1 MKKIHL
7 AAVLSAAFLA
17 VQPAFAAD
25 LDIPPTVVLGGGTD
39 TNNYTLTANGQVQ
52 GNGTFEGIFNAVNH
66 DLSVNTLTGN
76 MIFNGAISGNAS
88 SSLPNLTITAGNH
101 TVELNAANS
110 FTGDLILQSGTLKL
124 GNASALGSGSGE
136 FRTTTTLGAA
146 TLDLNGLAIATEAAN
161 IGGIGASTFTNSSA
175 TAASWGGGITISGF
189 PTNLTFST
197 TAGDI
202 GVSGAIS
209 GGGVIKTG
217 SGILSVSGNNSGLTA
232 AWDLVGGTLKFGNSH
247 AAGMGVLVNG
257 NGTTI
262 DLNGQNMAAATIEAG
277 AQSVTIS
284 NSAGSAATWSGN
296 ITTHS
301 GTLLTFNAAA
311 GNLTVGGPIKQSSGT
326 TSMLVDGS
334 WVTQLTSAT
343 NEFTGNVLINENATL
358 ELSAGALMNFV
369 IGANGISN
377 QIGGAGSFNNSGTFL
392 INLSGAGT
400 TIGDSWVLI
409 DTDSLGGY
417 STTGSFSIT
426 GFTQVSASK
435 WQRNNFGT
443 LYEFTAFGGSDA
455 GKLMVIPEPSTAFLA
470 AMGGLAFIVARR
482 RGKLS

>member
-17 VQPAFAAD
+17 AQPAFAAD
-25 LDIPPTVVLGGGTD
+25 LDIPPSVVLGGGTD

-52 GNGTFEGIFNAVNH
+52 GNGTFEGTFNAVNH

-88 SSLPNLTITAGNH
+88 SPLPNLTITAGSH

-136 FRTTTTLGAA
+136 FRTTLGAA
-146 TLDLNGLAIATEAAN
+146 TLDLNGLAIATEASN
-161 IGGIGASTFTNSSA
+161 IGASTTFTNTSA

-189 PTNLTFST
+189 PTNLTFN
-197 TAGDI
+197 TATGGI

-301 GTLLTFNAAA
+301 GTLLTFDAAA

-326 TSMLVDGS
+326 TSMLVDGG

-455 GKLMVIPEPSTAFLA
+455 GKLMVIPEPSTAFFVA
-470 AMGGLAFIVARR
+470 IGGLVVIAARR